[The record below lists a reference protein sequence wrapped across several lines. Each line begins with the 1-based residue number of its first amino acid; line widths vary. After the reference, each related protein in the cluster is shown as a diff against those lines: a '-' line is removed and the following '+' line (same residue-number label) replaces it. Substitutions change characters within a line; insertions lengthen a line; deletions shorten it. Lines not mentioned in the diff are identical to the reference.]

1 MPQLDGAGAV
11 AGTETDE
18 EAEAKAEAEAEAEAE
33 AGTDD
38 EAEYDYLEQL
48 TDDQLEQLTGT
59 GDESEDKHLPDFFK
73 KLPAS
78 DRLAYH
84 ANADNAME
92 MCRGKALDEYLNVL
106 N

>member
-1 MPQLDGAGAV
+1 MPQLDGAGAM
-11 AGTETDE
+11 AGTETDN
-18 EAEAKAEAEAEAEAE
+18 EAEAVAEAEAE